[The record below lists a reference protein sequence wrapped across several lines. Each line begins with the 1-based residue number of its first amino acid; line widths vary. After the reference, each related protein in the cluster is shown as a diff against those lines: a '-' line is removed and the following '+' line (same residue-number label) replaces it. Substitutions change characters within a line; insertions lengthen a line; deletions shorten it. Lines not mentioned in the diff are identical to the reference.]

1 MIRLDAFMER
11 KDCLFENAPVYKR
24 SEQTDRRQD
33 YLRNSSIYTEEFA
46 YAVDVDERS
55 VYVKQNM
62 SEYYSLYI
70 LEANNP
76 KKCRAR
82 YGLDRQQ
89 EWCKPCRYCTTLRI
103 SGNGGIMVSAC
114 TCLSNL

>member
-1 MIRLDAFMER
+1 
-11 KDCLFENAPVYKR
+11 
-24 SEQTDRRQD
+24 
-33 YLRNSSIYTEEFA
+33 
-46 YAVDVDERS
+46 
-55 VYVKQNM
+55 M

-89 EWCKPCRYCTTLRI
+89 EWCKPCRYCTTCTLRI
-103 SGNGGIMVSAC
+103 SGDVGGIVVSAC
-114 TCLSNL
+114 VFQLCDLRQIVEADFHSGK